1 MAYKNPLCGPCE
13 TNALSRGD
21 LIAKRFTMVDGLCA
35 IQNLQ
40 RRSAGGGSYSEGG
53 LICQFIRYDKTDFLT
68 ATHCV

>member
-40 RRSAGGGSYSEGG
+40 RRSAGGGSYSEGSYMPVYTVAD
-53 LICQFIRYDKTDFLT
+53 LSWCLS
-68 ATHCV
+68 